1 MCGSAPGRRCPTE
14 RKGGREG
21 EGEREGKTGKER
33 KREKC
38 ERQQRRRVVGSKRR
52 TAAAKRKRI
61 KEVLKTYDLELH
73 DLAVELD
80 GPDFLRVVCVRKG
93 EAEGRGEKNEGT
105 KKEGARDSSGFFFFS
120 VLCSPLARWRN
131 QKPKHQLSPAPSSFR
146 PLVFEFLL
154 ASSRR
159 SPLSS
164 KAEHLIARAE
174 REKEEGHKK
183 GTKGDDEREPFVVG
197 GGKSSKR
204 RKNDQKKLSKLTKST
219 PIVEMYDSV

>member
-1 MCGSAPGRRCPTE
+1 
-14 RKGGREG
+14 
-21 EGEREGKTGKER
+21 
-33 KREKC
+33 
-38 ERQQRRRVVGSKRR
+38 
-52 TAAAKRKRI
+52 
-61 KEVLKTYDLELH
+61 
-73 DLAVELD
+73 
-80 GPDFLRVVCVRKG
+80 
-93 EAEGRGEKNEGT
+93 
-105 KKEGARDSSGFFFFS
+105 
-120 VLCSPLARWRN
+120 
-131 QKPKHQLSPAPSSFR
+131 
-146 PLVFEFLL
+146 VFEFLL

-204 RKNDQKKLSKLTKST
+204 RKNDQMKLSKLTKST